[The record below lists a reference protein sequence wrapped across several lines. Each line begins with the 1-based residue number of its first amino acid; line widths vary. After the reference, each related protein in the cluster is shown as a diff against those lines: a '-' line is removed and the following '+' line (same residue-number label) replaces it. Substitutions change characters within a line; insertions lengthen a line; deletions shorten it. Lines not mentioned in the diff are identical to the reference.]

1 MTEVIKTI
9 DPWFLNI
16 AVIGLASYFLWSIKA
31 LFKDL
36 KESITDLKAL
46 IKDLYDH
53 RNDHE
58 SRIVALE
65 TKCAYQHG
73 DPEAVRQGPGRR
85 STDVRL

>member
-1 MTEVIKTI
+1 MTDIIKTI
-9 DPWFLNI
+9 DPWFLNMS
-16 AVIGLASYFLWSIKA
+16 VIGLAVYFLWSMKA

-36 KESITDLKAL
+36 KDSINELKAL

-65 TKCAYQHG
+65 TKCTVQHG
-73 DPEAVRQGPGRR
+73 GDYEPIRVGAGRR
-85 STDVRL
+85 AVDNA